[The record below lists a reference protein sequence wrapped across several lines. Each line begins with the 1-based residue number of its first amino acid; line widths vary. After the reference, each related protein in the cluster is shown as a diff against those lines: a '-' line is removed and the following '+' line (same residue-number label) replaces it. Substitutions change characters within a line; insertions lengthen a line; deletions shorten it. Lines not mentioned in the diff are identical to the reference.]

1 MSSSASALGALLSI
15 QPTKPKPPNNTSRHT
30 EANSPRSIGSGSCGR
45 IYAADNSCVALKVA
59 HSPSTPDP
67 LWNEYVMHTHIWEA
81 VQKLQLDEVRVPQPR
96 FYVPGDESAPWWQR
110 HAPMFAV
117 HNDPSEHFA
126 EARPVLAMER
136 IHPLS
141 DELRLELIRTFGQ
154 ANDYDPYRTQTMERP
169 GNRDC
174 LVRAY
179 LGSSRQRQRQQG
191 GGAIGR
197 CGNFFSLRNLK
208 LRLDQMEEMGMAT
221 EVLAAQVAGA
231 LATMHWE
238 ARVDGRGVEFV
249 LGSVPP
255 PPAGPREQRLLPLAA
270 AELEGLEPG
279 SDTEALVQQRAAV
292 CLWLLDFDQCG
303 NMSMD
308 DKGVERAVEA
318 FCGNEPYYPRPV
330 VDGED
335 GDGKDARLWKGFC
348 ARYLEISDRILLGTG
363 LPRYLPR
370 LMLESIEAH
379 YREKARLRSAEA
391 EIH

>member
-1 MSSSASALGALLSI
+1 M
-15 QPTKPKPPNNTSRHT
+15 K
-30 EANSPRSIGSGSCGR
+30 
-45 IYAADNSCVALKVA
+45 
-59 HSPSTPDP
+59 
-67 LWNEYVMHTHIWEA
+67 
-81 VQKLQLDEVRVPQPR
+81 
-96 FYVPGDESAPWWQR
+96 
-110 HAPMFAV
+110 
-117 HNDPSEHFA
+117 
-126 EARPVLAMER
+126 
-136 IHPLS
+136 
-141 DELRLELIRTFGQ
+141 
-154 ANDYDPYRTQTMERP
+154 RP

-174 LVRAY
+174 LVRVY
-179 LGSSRQRQRQQG
+179 LGSRRQSAKRSER
-191 GGAIGR
+191 
-197 CGNFFSLRNLK
+197 FFSLRNLK
-208 LRLDQMEEMGMAT
+208 LHLNQMEELGMDA

-231 LATMHWE
+231 LATMHWK

-255 PPAGPREQRLLPLAA
+255 GMARLKPLTA

-279 SDTEALVQQRAAV
+279 SDTERLVQKRAAV

-330 VDGED
+330 VVVVVDGED
-335 GDGKDARLWKGFC
+335 GGDGKDARLWKGFC
-348 ARYLEISDRILLGTG
+348 ARYLEISDRILSGTA

-391 EIH
+391 EIR